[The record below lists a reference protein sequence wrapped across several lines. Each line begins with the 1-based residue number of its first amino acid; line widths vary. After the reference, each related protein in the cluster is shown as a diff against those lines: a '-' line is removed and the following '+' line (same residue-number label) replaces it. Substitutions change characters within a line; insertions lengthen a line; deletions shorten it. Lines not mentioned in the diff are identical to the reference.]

1 MSEAKLIEVIRE
13 IRKTQRFIATIK
25 ERREKTD
32 EDFRFLDM
40 LEDKLP
46 TLQDNLSIMLSDE
59 RVVASNRDLVNLIN
73 KARSQE
79 QIVAEAKA
87 ILDDKTGSVAENK
100 NIVRALTTYKREN
113 DMLKLINNAIDTFI
127 SDRNSIAS
135 GLQDVEKLVDS
146 LREDAERKCGICEA
160 AKKRLADVTSSAA
173 GLSAAPVAAS
183 AAASAASAP
192 APAEKK
198 GLFGFFRKGGGRRK
212 TRRRQTKRS
221 KKSRQTRSRR

>member
-1 MSEAKLIEVIRE
+1 MSEAELIEVIRE
-13 IRKTQRFIATIK
+13 IRKTQRFIANIK

-40 LEDKLP
+40 LEEKLP

-79 QIVAEAKA
+79 QTVAEAKA
-87 ILDDKTGSVAENK
+87 ILNDKTGSVAENK
-100 NIVRALTTYKREN
+100 NIVKALSIYKREN
-113 DMLKLINNAIDTFI
+113 DMLTLINNAIDTFI

-135 GLQDVEKLVDS
+135 GLQTVEKLVGS
-146 LREDAERKCGICEA
+146 LREDAERKCGMCEA

-173 GLSAAPVAAS
+173 GLSAAPVAAADAAPV
-183 AAASAASAP
+183 AAAPAAA
-192 APAEKK
+192 KK
-198 GLFGFFRKGGGRRK
+198 GLFGFLRKGGGRRK
-212 TRRRQTKRS
+212 TRRHSKTKS
-221 KKSRQTRSRR
+221 KRQTRSRR

>member
-1 MSEAKLIEVIRE
+1 MSEVELIEVIRE

-73 KARSQE
+73 KVRSQE
-79 QIVAEAKA
+79 QIVADAKA
-87 ILDDKTGSVAENK
+87 ILDDKTDSVAESK
-100 NIVRALTTYKREN
+100 NIVRALSNYKREN
-113 DMLKLINNAIDTFI
+113 DMLRLINNEIDTFI

-135 GLQDVEKLVDS
+135 GLQDLEKLVDS

-160 AKKRLADVTSSAA
+160 AKKRLADVTSSA

-183 AAASAASAP
+183 AAAAAP

-198 GLFGFFRKGGGRRK
+198 SLFGFFRKGGGRRK